1 MIHIWHDIWDWYERE
16 QLDIFDTVGDE
27 NKRTD
32 IGNRHDSLLVYLF
45 LFSIASFEIVLY
57 IWNDGCSCV

>member
-1 MIHIWHDIWDWYERE
+1 MIHIWHDIWDRYERE

-32 IGNRHDSLLVYLF
+32 IGNRHNSTTSLLIFIFNCFVWN
-45 LFSIASFEIVLY
+45 SFIYMEWWL
-57 IWNDGCSCV
+57 